1 MNNIINKFLLAGD
14 RYMPEMHLRQPR
26 FVYSACGAFTR
37 HKERIK
43 EFKPTVNTRYIY
55 RNELDKAFFQHDSA
69 YADHKDFINRTEADN
84 VLKDKAYDIARNP
97 EYDGYQRGLASIV
110 YKFFDKKSPAEPSA
124 LARSSLERTGSG
136 FKKLK
141 NTTKPSSSILADG
154 LHRPIIRNFNK
165 RKLYSQ
171 FKDNIWGVDLAD
183 MQSLSRKNKGI
194 KYLLC
199 AIDLFSEYAFVIPIK
214 DKKGISIVNAFNKII
229 KQSNR
234 KPNKIWV
241 DQGGEFY
248 NNVFE
253 KWLSDNDIIMYSTY
267 NEGKSVVA
275 ERFIRTLKNKLY
287 KHMTATGKN
296 VYYNVLDDVVNKYNN
311 TKHSTIKMKPID
323 VEDNNKRVYIDEHNE
338 SDSRFKVG
346 DRVRISKFKNIF
358 SKGYTPNWSKEIF
371 IVNKIN
377 DTVPYTYNIKDLND
391 EEIIGSFYDRELQ
404 KTKL

>member
-1 MNNIINKFLLAGD
+1 MINLCLKCISENLDLFI
-14 RYMPEMHLRQPR
+14 
-26 FVYSACGAFTR
+26 YSACGPFTK

-43 EFKPTVNTRYIY
+43 EFNRTGDTRYIY
-55 RNELDKAFFQHDSA
+55 RNELDKACFQHDSA
-69 YADHKDFINRTEADN
+69 YADHKNLINRTEADK
-84 VLKDKAYDIARNP
+84 VLRDKAYDIASNP
-97 EYDGYQRGLASIV
+97 EYECYQRGLGSMV
-110 YKFFDKKSPAEPSA
+110 YKFFDKKS
-124 LARSSLERTGSG
+124 TGSG

-141 NTTKPSSSILADG
+141 NSSSTLADER
-154 LHRPIIRNFNK
+154 HKPIIRKFNK
-165 RKLYSQ
+165 RKVYSQ

-199 AIDLFSEYAFVIPIK
+199 AIDLYSRYAFVIPLK

-241 DQGGEFY
+241 DQEGEFY

-253 KWLSDNDIIMYSTY
+253 KWPSDNDINMYSTH

-296 VYYNVLDDVVNKYNN
+296 VYDDVLDDIVNEYNN
-311 TKHSTIKMKPID
+311 TKHNSIKMKPID
-323 VEDNNKRVYIDEHNE
+323 VGDNKRVYIDEHNE
-338 SDSRFKVG
+338 KDSRFKVG
-346 DRVRISKFKNIF
+346 DRVRITRYKNIF
-358 SKGYTPNWSKEIF
+358 AKEYASNWSSEIF
-371 IVNKIN
+371 IVDKIN
-377 DTVPYTYNIKDLND
+377 DTVPYTYNLKDLND
-391 EEIIGSFYDRELQ
+391 EEVIGSFYDKELQ
-404 KTKL
+404 KTKF

>member
-14 RYMPEMHLRQPR
+14 KFMPEMHLRQPR
-26 FVYSACGAFTR
+26 FLYSTCGPFTR

-43 EFKPTVNTRYIY
+43 EFKRTGDTRYIY
-55 RNELDKAFFQHDSA
+55 RNELDKACFQHDSA
-69 YADHKDFINRTEADN
+69 YADHNDLINRTKSDK
-84 VLKDKAYDIARNP
+84 VLRDKAYDIASNP
-97 EYDGYQRGLASIV
+97 EYDGYQRGLVSMV
-110 YKFFDKKSPAEPSA
+110 YKFFDKKSM
-124 LARSSLERTGSG
+124 GSG

-141 NTTKPSSSILADG
+141 NTTKSNSSILADE
-154 LHRPIIRNFNK
+154 LHKLIIKKFDK
-165 RKLYSQ
+165 RKVHSQ

-183 MQSLSRKNKGI
+183 MQSLSRKNKDI

-199 AIDLFSEYAFVIPIK
+199 AIDLYSKYRFVIPLK
-214 DKKGISIVNAFNKII
+214 DKKGISIVNAFNKKI

-241 DQGGEFY
+241 DQGSEFY
-248 NNVFE
+248 NNVFK

-296 VYYNVLDDVVNKYNN
+296 VYYVLDDVVNTYNN

-323 VEDNNKRVYIDEHNE
+323 VGYNNKRVYIDEHNE
-338 SDSRFKVG
+338 KDSRFKVG
-346 DRVRISKFKNIF
+346 DRVRIYKFKNIF
-358 SKGYTPNWSKEIF
+358 TKGYTTNWSKEIF
-371 IVNKIN
+371 IVDKVN
-377 DTVPYTYNIKDLND
+377 DTVPYTYNLKDLND

-404 KTKL
+404 KTK